1 MLANAHTLTLA
12 SYSNEYSALRIL
24 SSFANA
30 QRFQLHIFLGQI
42 VKHQL
47 PIIAFCCD
55 YIRLHQFSHQIR
67 LDYIRLN
74 YITLD
79 QIRLD
84 QIRFH
89 ISFCQSI
96 SIAKAII
103 FRLLTLNYFKE
114 QIHNVLLHR
123 YNVLSIVSIIYIRYS
138 SQYSHQ
144 YGYTSNPIVFFIIR
158 SCRTGI

>member
-30 QRFQLHIFLGQI
+30 QRFQLHIFLSQI

-55 YIRLHQFSHQIR
+55 YIRLHQITHQIT
-67 LDYIRLN
+67 LVF
-74 YITLD
+74 TLD
-79 QIRLD
+79 STLD
-84 QIRFH
+84 
-89 ISFCQSI
+89 SI
-96 SIAKAII
+96 SQ
-103 FRLLTLNYFKE
+103 FRLPMLNYFKE
-114 QIHNVLLHR
+114 QIYNVLLHR
-123 YNVLSIVSIIYIRYS
+123 YNVLLIVSIIYIRYI

-144 YGYTSNPIVFFIIR
+144 YRYTSNPIAFFVIR

>member
-55 YIRLHQFSHQIR
+55 YIRLHQFSHQI
-67 LDYIRLN
+67 
-74 YITLD
+74 T
-79 QIRLD
+79 LD

-89 ISFCQSI
+89 IGSI
-96 SIAKAII
+96 SQ
-103 FRLLTLNYFKE
+103 FRLLMLNYFKE

-123 YNVLSIVSIIYIRYS
+123 YNVLLIAPIIYIRYS

-144 YGYTSNPIVFFIIR
+144 YGYTSNPIAFFIIR

>member
-12 SYSNEYSALRIL
+12 SYSNEYSAFRIL

-30 QRFQLHIFLGQI
+30 QRFQPHIFLGQI

-55 YIRLHQFSHQIR
+55 YIRLHQITHQIT
-67 LDYIRLN
+67 LVF
-74 YITLD
+74 TLD
-79 QIRLD
+79 STLD
-84 QIRFH
+84 
-89 ISFCQSI
+89 SI
-96 SIAKAII
+96 SQ
-103 FRLLTLNYFKE
+103 FRLLMLNYFKE
-114 QIHNVLLHR
+114 QIYNVLLHR
-123 YNVLSIVSIIYIRYS
+123 YNVLLIVSIIYIRYI

-144 YGYTSNPIVFFIIR
+144 YGYTSNPIVFFVIR

>member
-55 YIRLHQFSHQIR
+55 YIRLHQFSHQIT
-67 LDYIRLN
+67 LDYIRLD
-74 YITLD
+74 Y
-79 QIRLD
+79 
-84 QIRFH
+84 IRFH

-114 QIHNVLLHR
+114 QIRNVLLHR
-123 YNVLSIVSIIYIRYS
+123 YNVLSIVSIIYIRYI

>member
-1 MLANAHTLTLA
+1 MFANAHTLTLA

-55 YIRLHQFSHQIR
+55 YIRLHQIALVF
-67 LDYIRLN
+67 
-74 YITLD
+74 TLD
-79 QIRLD
+79 STLD
-84 QIRFH
+84 
-89 ISFCQSI
+89 SI
-96 SIAKAII
+96 SQ
-103 FRLLTLNYFKE
+103 FRLLMLNYFKE
-114 QIHNVLLHR
+114 QIRNVLLHR
-123 YNVLSIVSIIYIRYS
+123 YNVLLIVSIIYIRYI

-144 YGYTSNPIVFFIIR
+144 YGYISNPIVFFVIR
-158 SCRTGI
+158 SC